1 MAAAVA
7 EDNKDQ
13 EGEGEGDNYLEVKVH
28 GNDIEKAIK
37 ALKRQLQRD
46 GLLKEL
52 KNRSFYEKPSVKE
65 KRKRIE
71 ARKKRSKAAKMT
83 RMKRRG

>member
-1 MAAAVA
+1 MA

-13 EGEGEGDNYLEVKVH
+13 EGEEGDNYLEVKVH

-83 RMKRRG
+83 RMRKRG